1 MTNREFCLDRRKRE
15 RKAFV
20 AVLMAVPQDR
30 LDYRPDPRARTARD
44 LAWLIAAEDGA
55 LIPLLETGAT
65 EWKEAPP
72 PATVAEMAAAF
83 QRNATA
89 VDDLIAKMDEAAWSR
104 SGRFMFGTA
113 PPWEDTME
121 NFVWGFFLDAIHH
134 RGQLSTYLRPMGS
147 KVPAI
152 YGPSADDAGG

>member
-20 AVLMAVPQDR
+20 GVLMAVPQDR

-65 EWKEAPP
+65 EWKEVPP
-72 PATVAEMAAAF
+72 PATVAEMVAAF
-83 QRNATA
+83 QRNANA
-89 VDDLIAKMDEAAWSR
+89 VDDLLAKMDEAAWGR
-104 SGRFMFGTA
+104 PGRFMFGTA
-113 PPWEDTME
+113 PPWEDTVE
-121 NFVWGFFLDAIHH
+121 NFVWGFLLDAIHH
-134 RGQLSTYLRPMGS
+134 RGQLSTYLRPMGG